1 MKEKVLSRMNKIV
14 AVMLLLF
21 GIGALWTSVHD
32 LKFGTFAKPQG
43 GFAPVIFSAG
53 LILFSAVNVGIELF
67 KENRIPKKLEGVDWK
82 KWVCYTALCGVYV
95 GLVEKIGFALDTF
108 VCLLIML
115 KLTGQKGIVKPL
127 VIAGIFS
134 VVVWGIF
141 TYAMHVPLPG
151 ADWF

>member
-1 MKEKVLSRMNKIV
+1 M
-14 AVMLLLF
+14 
-21 GIGALWTSVHD
+21 
-32 LKFGTFAKPQG
+32 
-43 GFAPVIFSAG
+43 
-53 LILFSAVNVGIELF
+53 
-67 KENRIPKKLEGVDWK
+67 
-82 KWVCYTALCGVYV
+82 
-95 GLVEKIGFALDTF
+95 VEKIGFALDTF